1 MDRMKISRVIGRL
14 KRLYLLAFLPL
25 LMTSCNL
32 FIDDAA
38 DDDNPYNVPLHEGV
52 GYDEAISESDGAA
65 DVTYKYKRDVRHV
78 SDEEA
83 RRWVR
88 YVEYDG
94 STALIEVHYDALTP
108 EELLPVE
115 GEILLC
121 TELSLFKWGCMH
133 RITSRT
139 RQGDVYVLVGILVNL
154 DEAFDQL
161 DIRGNVN
168 FGDTTLYN
176 ADGEVY
182 DLDDESAQEPD
193 RSRPRREVDVEYIDP
208 FNFDIYCG
216 DLAFQSTFGINYPE
230 EYSVGYGVLS
240 GSVRMSKDENYI
252 RVTDQLVFG
261 DESGDFSLDNMVFS
275 VIEAVEQH
283 WQIEFEGQV
292 ELSWKKKFKFG
303 TLFPKTFM
311 IANVVPMTIWI
322 HLQLEISASMS
333 ASLTLSKS
341 KTTVK
346 KCTFNLSDG
355 TSTGY
360 QDYSEPIEVNGHVIK
375 AHDTEFEF
383 GVELPSFEFHI
394 TASIPMTIG
403 FFGKILAVTLEPYFT
418 PIKITIP
425 PYPTAKTDYRFSG
438 DAYRP
443 YDTSTETAIVL
454 EGLVGLKISAG
465 IDLSLNA
472 LLGLDEDD
480 SDELEKA
487 TDLTKLKKMIEEKD
501 PSLKK
506 FTESP
511 TDEATLQFD
520 GKVPLLDLDIYAN
533 IYKVEFPIFP
543 RLKPGSLR
551 TLKWW
556 NDTQKRMTYQAEYT
570 IQDAGVYH
578 SMTGHRLQ
586 PALLMVRGSR
596 IVRLYL
602 PNGVNKDAK
611 IDTDIADKTYVFD
624 IDAREDDKEYL
635 ICAAYLSTYSG
646 LILEQG
652 NKEYLKA
659 MDKLQAYNL
668 TSPSATLV
676 EVLPVRVEAVQN
688 HLFTE
693 KYNGKYPWT
702 VSFYFDTWTHA
713 VGVANMSSFGVV
725 DTNKSTVKHTYNES
739 KDKKNMKDG
748 YYLFHFTKKVN
759 TWQNRYNEAQFY
771 ASLASFYELDDEQH
785 HYSYTSDPTT
795 ILFSWGSGEE
805 GEAVCSVN
813 SPFSDESVEYYVPK
827 QRIPYS
833 ANNSRQRRSYDLPV
847 ADDEDGGL
855 ELLSIED
862 AEGNVVWQRDI

>member
-1 MDRMKISRVIGRL
+1 MRKI
-14 KRLYLLAFLPL
+14 LASICTLAAIVAL
-25 LMTSCNL
+25 SSCNL

-52 GYDEAISESDGAA
+52 GYDEAVSVSDGAA

-94 STALIEVHYDALTP
+94 STALIEVHYDAQTP
-108 EELLPVE
+108 EELLPVK

-121 TELSLFKWGCMH
+121 NDMSLFKWGCMH
-133 RITSRT
+133 RITNRT

-161 DIRGNVN
+161 NIRGNVN

-182 DLDDESAQEPD
+182 DLDEEAD
-193 RSRPRREVDVEYIDP
+193 RSRPRRAVDVEHIDP

-230 EYSVGYGVLS
+230 EYSVEYGVLS
-240 GSVRMSKDENYI
+240 GTVRMSKDENYI
-252 RVTDQLVFG
+252 RVTDQMVFG
-261 DESGDFSLDNMVFS
+261 DESGDFSLDHMVFS
-275 VIEAVEQH
+275 IIEAVEQH
-283 WQIEFEGQV
+283 WQIEFDGQV

-303 TLFPKTFM
+303 KLFPRRYL
-311 IANVVPMTIWI
+311 IGGVVPMNIWM
-322 HLQLEISASMS
+322 HLQLEISASVS
-333 ASLTLSKS
+333 ASLTLGKS

-346 KCTFNLSDG
+346 KCTFNLTDG

-360 QDYSEPIEVNGHVIK
+360 HDYTEPIEVNGHVIK
-375 AHDTEFEF
+375 AHETELEL
-383 GVELPSFEFHI
+383 GGELPSFEFHI
-394 TASIPMTIG
+394 TASIPITLG
-403 FFGKILAVTLEPYFT
+403 FYGKILAINIEPYFT
-418 PIKITIP
+418 PIELTIP
-425 PYPTAKTDYRFSG
+425 SYPTAKTDYRFSNN
-438 DAYRP
+438 AYRP
-443 YDTSTETAIVL
+443 YDTTEEKAIVL
-454 EGLVGLKISAG
+454 EGRAGVKLSAA
-465 IDLSLNA
+465 IDMSVDA
-472 LLGLDEDD
+472 LLGLDDDD
-480 SDELEKA
+480 SDELKKA
-487 TDLTKLKKMIEEKD
+487 TDLTQLKKMIEEKD
-501 PSLKK
+501 PSLKE

-511 TDEATLQFD
+511 TDEAS
-520 GKVPLLDLDIYAN
+520 LDFSDKMELFSLDIYAN
-533 IYKVEFPIFP
+533 LYKVEFPIFP

-551 TLKWW
+551 TIKWW
-556 NDTQKRMTYQAEYT
+556 NDSRKRMTYQAEYT
-570 IQDAGVYH
+570 IQDAGAYH
-578 SMTGHRLQ
+578 TLFGRKLQ

-611 IDTDIADKTYVFD
+611 VDSDIADKTYVFD

-635 ICAAYLSTYSG
+635 ICAAYLATYAG
-646 LILEQG
+646 YILDQG
-652 NKEYLKA
+652 NKHYLQA

-676 EVLPVRVEAVQN
+676 EVLPVKVTAVQN
-688 HLFTE
+688 HLYTD

-713 VGVANMSSFGVV
+713 VGVANMSSFGVI
-725 DTNKSTVKHTYNES
+725 DTNKSSVKHTYNAS

-759 TWQNRYNEAQFY
+759 TWQNSYSQAQFS
-771 ASLASFYELDDEQH
+771 ASLASFYEIDDEQH

-795 ILFSWGSGEE
+795 ILFGWGTDDDQ
-805 GEAVCSVN
+805 AVCSVK
-813 SPFSDESVEYYVPK
+813 SPFGDEAVEYYVPK

-847 ADDEDGGL
+847 ADDDDGDL

-862 AEGNVVWQRDI
+862 ADGNIVWQRDI